1 MTDILDSFTEISARL
16 KKQRFLVRKIENI
29 MKHQDFTL
37 LNMLQIKL
45 RIERLKEERR
55 KLNLI
60 QEELYVLLE
69 TIILPDWVYE
79 I

>member
-37 LNMLQIKL
+37 LNMHQVKL